1 MSAQRNDGGPA
12 FPVPRDAPCDGVSL
26 RDYLAAKAMQG
37 FLAGH
42 VAHYGHEN
50 HWRYADMAGDAYQ
63 VADAMLK
70 AREGGSRPECEAAAA
85 EIERLR
91 AERADLLD
99 ALLVAEGSVGDSY
112 ALKVV
117 RAAIAK
123 LEGGAA

>member
-1 MSAQRNDGGPA
+1 M
-12 FPVPRDAPCDGVSL
+12 
-26 RDYLAAKAMQG
+26 RDYFAAKAMQG
-37 FLAGH
+37 LMSREGKPDVEHETALA
-42 VAHYGHEN
+42 Y
-50 HWRYADMAGDAYQ
+50 RI
-63 VADAMLK
+63 ADAMLK

-99 ALLVAEGSVGDSY
+99 ALLVAEGSVGDSH